1 MSWSARSVYFHL
13 VSLAMLLTLV
23 FGTVGV
29 INAVI
34 DLFEPGT
41 SSGPRSVP
49 KPLDGSYEEQVRADL
64 RRLHPELTEEEIH
77 DMAAALIAERDQLT
91 QQQGW
96 YWRIR
101 NLIQRAAVV
110 LIAFPVYRYH
120 WRRAEALV
128 HER

>member
-1 MSWSARSVYFHL
+1 MNWSARSVYFHL

-34 DLFEPGT
+34 DLFEPG
-41 SSGPRSVP
+41 SSWGPRSVP
-49 KPLDGSYEEQVRADL
+49 KPVEGSYEAQVRAEL
-64 RRLHPELTEEEIH
+64 RRLHPELTEEEIR
-77 DMAAALIAERDQLT
+77 DMAAAQVAERERLA
-91 QQQGW
+91 QQQNW

-101 NLIQRAAVV
+101 NLIQRAAVL

-120 WRRAEALV
+120 WRRAEALI
-128 HER
+128 HEH